1 MPKVKFEK
9 EWNTLKEELLTEFV
23 QNRKAFL
30 ETDDNTDEETYL
42 HAYDEMYCHVLN
54 RMDEQDGT
62 YEFKN
67 TLEDMKPRDYND
79 LR

>member
-1 MPKVKFEK
+1 MPKVKFEN

-42 HAYDEMYCHVLN
+42 HATKCIVM
-54 RMDEQDGT
+54 
-62 YEFKN
+62 F
-67 TLEDMKPRDYND
+67 
-79 LR
+79 